1 MPSPLPPSPSPTLSA
16 RTTNRT
22 RKTCP
27 TPLPVYRERLIAA
40 RAGISITGSRQDQ
53 DCEACFS
60 RSHREVLPPPHSR
73 LPVSLAAGGT
83 DGMERTSRCARGAG
97 HGAVRETGIVVGLGW
112 TSGGKARFCAWV
124 RTPGADWPL
133 SSHLAPLP
141 SRPPV
146 RTTALRADAPLHP
159 DAPHADRHFLGLLLT
174 HSTNKRLLDEV
185 AQVPSK
191 RLRNKIS
198 GCELRPGLLCRMRR

>member
-16 RTTNRT
+16 RTTNPT

-27 TPLPVYRERLIAA
+27 TRLPVYRERLVAA

-83 DGMERTSRCARGAG
+83 EEMDRTRRRARGAG
-97 HGAVRETGIVVGLGW
+97 HSAVRGTGIVVGLGW

-124 RTPGADWPL
+124 RTPGAKLPL
-133 SSHLAPLP
+133 SSHLAPSPQPTPRTHRSSACRHSPP
-141 SRPPV
+141 SRRPARTLAFFGPV
-146 RTTALRADAPLHP
+146 ADPQHQQASP
-159 DAPHADRHFLGLLLT
+159 R
-174 HSTNKRLLDEV
+174 
-185 AQVPSK
+185 
-191 RLRNKIS
+191 
-198 GCELRPGLLCRMRR
+198 